1 MANIAPTKGN
11 LMAARR
17 SRTLA
22 FTGWELM
29 DKKRNILTR
38 ELMARMD
45 RAAAL
50 QQEIDGIFQE
60 AYAAL
65 ELAEITTESV
75 TKVVSS
81 MPEDD
86 SVRLLWR
93 SVMGVEIPE
102 VSAAGGD
109 PEEVP
114 YGLMGSSSALDEAY
128 RRFARVKSLLAELAE
143 TENAVYRLAYAIEKS
158 RKRANALQNI
168 VIPGLDRDIER
179 ISDSLAEK
187 EREEFVRRKVIKAR
201 KKDEAGDSPP
211 A

>member
-1 MANIAPTKGN
+1 MATNTPPTKGN

-17 SRTLA
+17 SRALA
-22 FTGWELM
+22 STGWELM

-38 ELMARMD
+38 ELMDRMEQAAR
-45 RAAAL
+45 L
-50 QQEIDGIFQE
+50 QGEIDEIFNT

-65 ELAEITTESV
+65 EMAEIASGSV
-75 TKVVSS
+75 TGTVSA
-81 MPEDD
+81 MEEDA
-86 SVRLLWR
+86 SVRLRWR

-102 VSAAGGD
+102 VESDAADG
-109 PEEVP
+109 EEIP
-114 YGLMGSSSALDEAY
+114 YALVGSSSALDEAY
-128 RRFARVKSLLAELAE
+128 RRFVRVKGLLAELAE

-168 VIPGLDRDIER
+168 VIPGLDQDIER

-201 KKDEAGDSPP
+201 KTDE
-211 A
+211 

>member
-1 MANIAPTKGN
+1 MANVAPTKGN
-11 LMAARR
+11 LMAAKR
-17 SRTLA
+17 SRALA
-22 FTGWELM
+22 STGWELM

-45 RAAAL
+45 RAEEL
-50 QQEIDGIFQE
+50 QAMIDETFAS

-65 ELAEITTESV
+65 ELAEITTDNV

-86 SVRLLWR
+86 TVRLRWR

-102 VSAAGGD
+102 VSASTGD
-109 PEEVP
+109 AEVLP
-114 YGLMGSSSALDEAY
+114 YALLGSSSALDAAY
-128 RRFARVKSLLAELAE
+128 RRFARVKALLAELAE

-201 KKDEAGDSPP
+201 KG
-211 A
+211 